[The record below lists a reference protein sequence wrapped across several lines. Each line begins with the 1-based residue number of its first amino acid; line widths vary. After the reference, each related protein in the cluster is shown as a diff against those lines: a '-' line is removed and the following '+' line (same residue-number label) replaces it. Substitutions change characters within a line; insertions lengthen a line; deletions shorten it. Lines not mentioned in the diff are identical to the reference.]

1 MRKLMKQFWNLGT
14 PLEEHVNMNGRCPN
28 IPWHVRLTIA
38 QQKSKINAHHKEK
51 VDTFEY
57 L

>member
-1 MRKLMKQFWNLGT
+1 MIKLMKQVWSLVT

-38 QQKSKINAHHKEK
+38 QQKA
-51 VDTFEY
+51 
-57 L
+57 